1 MSQLPIVSK
10 TPSKKNAPQ
19 ARNFFGIVFL
29 FLPGIYLL
37 LTKFDYVAGFI
48 SVNFL
53 NAHNFSCFK
62 DRQKALKVLENRDFE
77 DSFVYS
83 NNNLPN

>member
-1 MSQLPIVSK
+1 M
-10 TPSKKNAPQ
+10 PQ

-62 DRQKALKVLENRDFE
+62 DRQKALKVLECRDFK